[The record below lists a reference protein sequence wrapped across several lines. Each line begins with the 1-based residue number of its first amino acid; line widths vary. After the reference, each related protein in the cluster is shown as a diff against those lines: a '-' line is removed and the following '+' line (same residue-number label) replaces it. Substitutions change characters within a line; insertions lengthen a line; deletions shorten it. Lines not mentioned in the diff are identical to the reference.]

1 MAEGYDKPKNLEYT
15 NPFEAWNKYMP
26 NNIVDKF
33 GQSKPSEVL
42 ESDDYH
48 WREANYYGV
57 QTKLNPD
64 DGLWHF
70 NSVTG
75 VEPGKYL
82 ILKKKNHPTYN
93 ETITTELQ
101 NRAKI
106 I

>member
-33 GQSKPSEVL
+33 GQSKPSEAP

-57 QTKLNPD
+57 QTKLNSTAPK
-64 DGLWHF
+64 GSSVRQFHKAIWHSLWC
-70 NSVTG
+70 
-75 VEPGKYL
+75 P
-82 ILKKKNHPTYN
+82 
-93 ETITTELQ
+93 
-101 NRAKI
+101 
-106 I
+106 